1 VSYSFLVQLAYSPEF
16 TGRPTIQHWENDM
29 ATRKDTSAGLFMIDL
44 KGLQLT
50 TAQLA
55 KVDKAIQD
63 SVARELAGFVKLP
76 PLVGGPLGPGI
87 RGYFANI
94 KGMKPQL

>member
-1 VSYSFLVQLAYSPEF
+1 
-16 TGRPTIQHWENDM
+16 
-29 ATRKDTSAGLFMIDL
+29 MIDL

-55 KVDKAIQD
+55 KVDKAIQE
-63 SVARELAGFVKLP
+63 SVQRELAGFVKLP

-87 RGYFANI
+87 RGFVANI
-94 KGMKPQL
+94 KAIKPRL

>member
-1 VSYSFLVQLAYSPEF
+1 VAAFHDRDLS
-16 TGRPTIQHWENDM
+16 IQDWEKYM
-29 ATRKDTSAGLFMIDL
+29 PTRKDSSAGLFMIDL

-55 KVDKAIQD
+55 KVDKAIQE
-63 SVARELAGFVKLP
+63 SVQRELAGFVRLP

-87 RGYFANI
+87 RGFIANI
-94 KGMKPQL
+94 KAIKPQL